1 MKKFQHF
8 DFITL
13 FKKCKKKSNE
23 GAIATY
29 FKNGNSKLACNIF
42 ALLKGYAY
50 LDAAAIFVYG
60 LFSQKYSQ
68 LDKFIQ
74 IYIFYEVSIYTK

>member
-1 MKKFQHF
+1 MYKRFLHF

-13 FKKCKKKSNE
+13 FENLCKKKSNE

-42 ALLKGYAY
+42 ALLEGYAY
-50 LDAAAIFVYG
+50 LDAGAIFVYG
-60 LFSQKYSQ
+60 LFSWKYSQ
-68 LDKFIQ
+68 LDEFI
-74 IYIFYEVSIYTK
+74 